1 MNYQLI
7 TTDEQLKSACDAA
20 AQKSLIALDTEFVR
34 TRTYYP
40 QLGLI
45 QMYDG
50 DNVTLVDPLN
60 IKDWSPFVALLTHP
74 QVIKY
79 LHACSEDLE
88 VFLHEFNTIPTPMID
103 TQALAAFNQRPLST
117 GFATLVAEYLGVE
130 LDKSESRTDWLAR
143 PLTEKQCIY
152 AAADVY
158 YLLPI
163 AEKIQQETQE
173 RGWLDAA
180 KDECVMMGNRRRE
193 TLNPDDAYFEIN
205 NALQLN
211 ERQLGVLKLLAA
223 WRLNYA
229 RERDMA
235 VNFVV
240 REESLWQVA
249 RYQPSSM
256 GELEALG
263 LSGPEIR
270 FHGRTLLKLVA
281 EGAALDVVTLPE
293 KIVRI
298 VDFPSYK
305 RIFKDIKTLIQSV
318 SAECG
323 LNAELLASRRQINQ
337 LLKSYWQPS
346 KGTSQSELLTG
357 WRGELMGDR
366 LRSFMAK
373 ETTAATAE

>member
-1 MNYQLI
+1 
-7 TTDEQLKSACDAA
+7 
-20 AQKSLIALDTEFVR
+20 
-34 TRTYYP
+34 
-40 QLGLI
+40 
-45 QMYDG
+45 MY
-50 DNVTLVDPLN
+50 
-60 IKDWSPFVALLTHP
+60 W
-74 QVIKY
+74 
-79 LHACSEDLE
+79 
-88 VFLHEFNTIPTPMID
+88 
-103 TQALAAFNQRPLST
+103 
-117 GFATLVAEYLGVE
+117 
-130 LDKSESRTDWLAR
+130 
-143 PLTEKQCIY
+143 
-152 AAADVY
+152 
-158 YLLPI
+158 
-163 AEKIQQETQE
+163 
-173 RGWLDAA
+173 
-180 KDECVMMGNRRRE
+180 
-193 TLNPDDAYFEIN
+193 
-205 NALQLN
+205 QLN